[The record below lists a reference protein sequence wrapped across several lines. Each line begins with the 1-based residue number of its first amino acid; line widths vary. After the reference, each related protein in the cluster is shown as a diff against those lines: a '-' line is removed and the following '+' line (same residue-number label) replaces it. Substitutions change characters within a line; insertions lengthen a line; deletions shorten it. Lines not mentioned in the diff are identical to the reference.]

1 MEDKEAI
8 VFDDA
13 FIRKAFKGY
22 DMDGNGEISS
32 HEFKV
37 VMKRWTKMSDAEI
50 EDILKKGDRDQNGTI
65 SFSEFTRMLQG

>member
-1 MEDKEAI
+1 
-8 VFDDA
+8 
-13 FIRKAFKGY
+13 
-22 DMDGNGEISS
+22 MDGNGEISS